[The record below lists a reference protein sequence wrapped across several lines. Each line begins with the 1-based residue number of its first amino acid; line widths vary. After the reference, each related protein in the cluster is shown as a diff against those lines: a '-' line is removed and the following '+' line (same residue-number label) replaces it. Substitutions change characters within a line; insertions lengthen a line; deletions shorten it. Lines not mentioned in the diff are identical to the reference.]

1 MEKYALYHPASGKYL
16 SNYFYDSK
24 NKSYSFHVSEDIQD
38 IWTWD
43 EKSYAERQLSMLFS
57 NPSTAP
63 LEVKEFSMTVP
74 KWNVYDDED
83 ESDD

>member
-24 NKSYSFHVSEDIQD
+24 NKSYSFHVSNDIQD
-38 IWTWD
+38 IWTWNG
-43 EKSYAERQLSMLFS
+43 KSHAERQLRLLFP
-57 NPSTAP
+57 NPSTAL

-74 KWNVYDDED
+74 KWNVYED